1 MKKFMFVFVLLT
13 SLSLSMSNVFG
24 QQMIKVGEKVSNWS
38 LEDTNKKHVSLE
50 SWKGTVL
57 LISYVAPQYPDLNDG
72 LNDYITDAYLNKELT
87 VDHFWAFGI
96 VDCKSSK
103 IPNALIRTV
112 ASRKAKKYGATILF
126 DYDGTLQRL
135 WGMPKENY
143 TTIILDKEMVCRA
156 VYVGEVPVSE
166 YPKVVALI
174 QQLSDQ

>member
-1 MKKFMFVFVLLT
+1 MKKLLFVFVLFS
-13 SLSLSMSNVFG
+13 SLLLSVSNIYG
-24 QQMIKVGEKVSNWS
+24 QQLIKVGENVPVWS
-38 LEDTNKKHVSLE
+38 LEDTNKKYVSLD

-72 LNDYITDAYLNKELT
+72 LNDYITDAYLKKELT

-143 TTIILDKEMVCRA
+143 TTIILDKNMVCQA
-156 VYVGEVPVSE
+156 VYVGEVPASE

-174 QQLSDQ
+174 QKLSDQ